1 MADRIGPP
9 PLQIPMYN
17 ERGEM
22 DPQWIAWFNKLWQ
35 LVQ

>member
-9 PLQIPMYN
+9 PIHTPMFLPD
-17 ERGEM
+17 GSM
-22 DPQWIAWFNKLWQ
+22 DPQWIAWFTKLWE